1 MPRPKITQPY
11 ECIACGYSTFD
22 KNHMRTHLLRN
33 KTPCPKL
40 LNDITLTDEIKE
52 YILQNRVYHISKT
65 EPKTT
70 QQIINQTINNYN
82 QINNIVINMEFH
94 DKLEKYMT
102 HTKREV
108 IDFEEDIE
116 DRFADKAMRLERD
129 KYRHGFCLT
138 ANDFADIFDQISSL
152 PEQGTVDDAERIE
165 HLNIIYDEKL
175 NKISVYQGGRWKNML
190 VETGL
195 LELIECLQANYLD
208 AYECYIIRKIV
219 KVSEIE
225 AATWTDRIKDYYSF
239 LGCFE
244 VKPFIKGRSDTE
256 ILKPSNASTND
267 EDTPKF
273 TDIEAHRISDT
284 YMALY
289 QKTYDAITNGQR
301 RDSKKKMLDILKRNS
316 KHNVHELNK
325 GIMSL
330 LEIDDE
336 FKQHILQRFQ
346 NFS

>member
-1 MPRPKITQPY
+1 MPKQKQLPY
-11 ECIACGYSTFD
+11 QCIACGFTSQEKDRMRYHLMKR
-22 KNHMRTHLLRN
+22 KN
-33 KTPCPKL
+33 PCPKL
-40 LNDITLTDEIKE
+40 LNDIILTDEIKE
-52 YILQNRVYHISKT
+52 YILQNRVYHLSKNDQ
-65 EPKTT
+65 KTP

-102 HTKREV
+102 HTKRETLC
-108 IDFEEDIE
+108 FEEDIE
-116 DRFADKAMRLERD
+116 DRFADKAIRLERD
-129 KYRHGFCLT
+129 KYRHGFGLS
-138 ANDFADIFDQISSL
+138 AHDFADIFDQISSL
-152 PEQGTVDDAERIE
+152 PEQGTVNDAERME

-175 NKISVYQGGRWKNML
+175 NKISVFQGGQWKNML

-208 AYECYIIRKIV
+208 AYECYVIRKIT

-225 AATWTDRIKDYYSF
+225 AVTWTERIKDYYTF

-244 VKPFIKGRSDTE
+244 VKPYIRGRSDAE
-256 ILKPSNASTND
+256 ILKTSNDDSPSS
-267 EDTPKF
+267 
-273 TDIEAHRISDT
+273 TDIEAYRISDK

-289 QKTYDAITNGQR
+289 QKLYDAITNGQR

-316 KHNVHELNK
+316 KHNIHELNK

-336 FKQHILQRFQ
+336 FKQIILQRFQ